1 MNNRQHDELN
11 DPEILSRVAS
21 YEMAFCMQSSIPELT
36 DNTLN
41 SKETLAEH
49 GADPDIHSF
58 ANSCLLA

>member
-1 MNNRQHDELN
+1 
-11 DPEILSRVAS
+11 
-21 YEMAFCMQSSIPELT
+21 MAFCIQTSIPELT

-49 GADPDIHSF
+49 GADQDIHSF